1 MKFYILHATTFCFLL
16 FTRTHELLYIA
27 LLLSFREM
35 LKNQTVR
42 SCLPHLEEDMF
53 EHAVKVYED
62 ICIKKYGVKR
72 FQEVI
77 KETGVVAFRL
87 GNASTCTQVR

>member
-1 MKFYILHATTFCFLL
+1 
-16 FTRTHELLYIA
+16 
-27 LLLSFREM
+27 M

-42 SCLPHLEEDMF
+42 ACLPPLEEDMF

-62 ICIKKYGVKR
+62 IYIKKYGVKR

-77 KETGVVAFRL
+77 KETRVVTFRL
-87 GNASTCTQVR
+87 GNASTCTQVRLRILGVCEMCLIK